1 MHESRGRPGGAWG
14 LEKGT
19 GEPSSGLSI
28 TDEDVKMQWIT
39 EEQSLGNEA
48 EPCECRIKCK
58 HVVLQRS
65 HGYTGGTF

>member
-19 GEPSSGLSI
+19 GEPGSGLSI
-28 TDEDVKMQWIT
+28 TDKDVKMQWIT
-39 EEQSLGNEA
+39 EEQSLCNEA
-48 EPCECRIKCK
+48 EPCKYRIKCK